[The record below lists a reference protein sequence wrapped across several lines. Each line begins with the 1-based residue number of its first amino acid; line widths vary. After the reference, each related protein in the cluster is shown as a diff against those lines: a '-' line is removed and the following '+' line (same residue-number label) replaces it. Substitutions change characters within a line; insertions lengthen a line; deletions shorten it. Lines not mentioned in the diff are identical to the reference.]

1 MLSCQLHLAALLHE
15 LGAGDVADGALG
27 GGLVALIDV
36 TADRA
41 NVLFHDKIFLPF
53 MFFRL

>member
-1 MLSCQLHLAALLHE
+1 M
-15 LGAGDVADGALG
+15 ADRALG

-41 NVLFHDKIFLPF
+41 NVLFHDNLFLPV
-53 MFFRL
+53 MF